1 MTGEHTGRKQIIE
14 WEVSEKEE
22 RYFKQQELETK
33 KKFEEEREPYRAAQE
48 KENIRK
54 LHFMRCP
61 KCYSDLKEENY
72 KEKVNIDRCQQCGGV
87 WLDARELKKLLEHE
101 HGLIEGWLRHL
112 LD

>member
-1 MTGEHTGRKQIIE
+1 MD

-22 RYFKQQELETK
+22 RYFKQQELEMK
-33 KKFEEEREPYRAAQE
+33 KKFEIEREAYRAAQE
-48 KENIRK
+48 KENINK
-54 LHFMRCP
+54 LHFMKCP

-87 WLDARELKKLLEHE
+87 WLDAGELEMLVERE
-101 HGLIEGWLRHL
+101 HGFISGFLKHL